1 MMNVRNLTPEHL
13 QASLDD
19 IEVGTQLLVVGFPLG
34 FHDMLHHLPVVRHAI
49 NASPYGLRFQGNG
62 YFLTDARTHRGTSG
76 ASVVKHSGSYGN
88 RAGTWE
94 LAVTHGPSLCY
105 ATKITGDV
113 LGWVDWNDIPKHLER
128 IAALPE
134 NPLCRHKRPEF
145 NG

>member
-1 MMNVRNLTPEHL
+1 MMLEPR
-13 QASLDD
+13 
-19 IEVGTQLLVVGFPLG
+19 LLHDGIALSWSFPN
-34 FHDMLHHLPVVRHAI
+34 D
-49 NASPYGLRFQGNG
+49 Y
-62 YFLTDARTHRGTSG
+62 G